1 MGSMK
6 LWLCVFL
13 VLLSLQNNEARVRG
27 SYSNKGNSRTA
38 MESAKEVLKASI
50 ERQVGQHFVSK
61 RRSPGGPD
69 PRHD

>member
-27 SYSNKGNSRTA
+27 SYSNKGSSQTA
-38 MESAKEVLKASI
+38 MESAKELLKASI
-50 ERQVGQHFVSK
+50 ERQVGRHLESK

-69 PRHD
+69 PRHH